1 MAHSVVNPPPT
12 DKQPF
17 PQRKPV
23 SKEEGQNVMRRMSE
37 DSVRQQQ
44 RIQQQQQQQP
54 MAAAGG
60 GIGGGNTSQMP
71 DDSNKVEM
79 IEFIEG
85 VRSGRLPNNAQ
96 IEHFLDRLLNIRAIQ
111 ERQHLMSADGQR
123 LLADIQELIQTLKTA
138 LYVKNQDQLFQSLYY
153 HLFSTD
159 YQRAQRG
166 QGKVT
171 FLG

>member
-23 SKEEGQNVMRRMSE
+23 SKEEGRDVMRRMSE
-37 DSVRQQQ
+37 DSIRQQQ
-44 RIQQQQQQQP
+44 RMQQPTGQQQP
-54 MAAAGG
+54 MNAAAAGG
-60 GIGGGNTSQMP
+60 NMQ

-79 IEFIEG
+79 IEFVEG

-111 ERQHLMSADGQR
+111 ERQHLMSPDGQR

-138 LYVKNQDQLFQSLYY
+138 LYAKNQDQLFQSLYY

-159 YQRAQRG
+159 YQRAQKG
-166 QGKVT
+166 QGK
-171 FLG
+171 